1 MVGSC
6 QRPGLRVRRRGRA
19 RREGG
24 VSSCCGRGA
33 AHSTRRCAV
42 DGKPETTS
50 TTVHTGTRAAGPRRG
65 QPPRI
70 RCSSVTRIQ
79 NLMLRVHCTLL
90 PHRAPTRDRDD
101 LSVKNDTMRYSCC
114 YLLIHLTTAPSAPNR
129 ISKL

>member
-42 DGKPETTS
+42 DSNLKPPAPQS
-50 TTVHTGTRAAGPRRG
+50 TPGRARRARVAGSRRG
-65 QPPRI
+65 F
-70 RCSSVTRIQ
+70 V
-79 NLMLRVHCTLL
+79 VL
-90 PHRAPTRDRDD
+90 PSRGF
-101 LSVKNDTMRYSCC
+101 K
-114 YLLIHLTTAPSAPNR
+114 I
-129 ISKL
+129 